1 MYLLIATWLSIT
13 LIALIVGDGGLFL
26 GKLTWLP
33 VNVCSRHCWASVL
46 WMERLKE
53 CVAWRWSSLRGLLS
67 WLHVRLGW
75 LFLLSWIVSRLTTLY
90 WLQCFLEV
98 LIAFLRLEFEFLE
111 QRVARL
117 CPSYLI
123 CLTCDILIFLCFI
136 FWCKFISIEF
146 LDGVNEGSMR
156 CFRTALSAFADWKRA
171 CPQVHSKSTRCPK
184 FKFCK
189 VKKVR
194 ANPQEWWRQS
204 EYWSTI
210 PCLKI

>member
-136 FWCKFISIEF
+136 FRCKFISIEF
-146 LDGVNEGSMR
+146 LDGVYEGSMR
-156 CFRTALSAFADWKRA
+156 CFLTVYQVCVVQSALAAHFASNRRWSLLKGAWWDLRDLFDGR
-171 CPQVHSKSTRCPK
+171 VG
-184 FKFCK
+184 FC
-189 VKKVR
+189 
-194 ANPQEWWRQS
+194 ANWRLS
-204 EYWSTI
+204 LT
-210 PCLKI
+210 